1 MACQHTAGSQHSCP
15 CSNFTSCSIAW
26 TSRMDLPHKPLSV
39 LANMRRCCSHP
50 PDRVSCML
58 CGCVFCY
65 GASWRGREG
74 NPTVNLVNTQNAK
87 HRNAPQFECCKNH
100 KKGVCNSNQNQNQCN
115 CKPKFWRSSF
125 VAPRSPSITSPLITS
140 GITRN

>member
-65 GASWRGREG
+65 GAGTSWRGREG

-87 HRNAPQFECCKNH
+87 HRNAPQLNVAKTTKRVFVTRTKT
-100 KKGVCNSNQNQNQCN
+100 KTSATVNQN
-115 CKPKFWRSSF
+115 FGVLHSWRRDLPASP
-125 VAPRSPSITSPLITS
+125 PRS
-140 GITRN
+140 